1 VDAVSLAGFLAIG
14 TLRGLWALEDLD
26 AWSPSSDELEA
37 ARRRSEMPQATVQ
50 GMTGHNR
57 PVMKY
62 PGAGQYHLPRNLARE
77 WIEANQQE
85 WQALLREALESESA
99 QTDPLPKRQHPR

>member
-1 VDAVSLAGFLAIG
+1 MTVGRMLAIG

-37 ARRRSEMPQATVQ
+37 DRRRSELPQATAP
-50 GMTGHNR
+50 GMTGHSR
-57 PVMKY
+57 PIMRY
-62 PGAGQYHLPRNLARE
+62 PAAGQYLRPRNLARE

-85 WQALLREALESESA
+85 WHQLLNEALNSEA
-99 QTDPLPKRQHPR
+99 A